1 MSAETDSNRSPQHVA
16 KLNYP
21 DTLPHTIS
29 QDADSLGASFASAEI
44 NTFNGPP
51 ERAEMLL
58 ELPQP
63 AGYMGLHRTGTHGL
77 SHGEEPQSED
87 TG

>member
-1 MSAETDSNRSPQHVA
+1 MSAETDSNRSPQHIA
-16 KLNYP
+16 KLNYL
-21 DTLPHTIS
+21 DTLPRTIS
-29 QDADSLGASFASAEI
+29 QDADCLGASFASAEI

-63 AGYMGLHRTGTHGL
+63 AGYMGVHRIGTHGL
-77 SHGEEPQSED
+77 VLWQL
-87 TG
+87 T